1 MVPISGIGMISA
13 LGNTVAENLKALL
26 EEKQALGAPEILQ
39 TRHQNNVVV
48 GEIKMSNEQ
57 LAGLLGVTDE
67 GFSRTTLLGIFA
79 LKEALAGLAPE
90 WLAGKKVAFIN
101 ATTVGGMSDVENL
114 YFEMISPAMEGS
126 FLNYIDSLD
135 CADCTQRIADYFGL
149 KGFQCTISTACSSS
163 ANAIQL
169 GARMIE
175 QGEADIAIC
184 GGTDALTRFTL
195 NGFNALKNVDK
206 NLTRPFDQN
215 RNGLNLGEGAAYL
228 VLESE
233 ASLKE
238 RGANALAVV
247 AGYGNTNEAHHPTA
261 PSPDGAGA
269 LRTMQEAL
277 TVAGIDAAAIG
288 YINAHGT
295 GTLGND
301 LSEGAAIEKLFGKET
316 HPYFSS
322 TKAYTGHTLAASG
335 ALEAIFC
342 CLAIRHEFIPPNLR
356 FETPMED
363 IGIQPQK
370 TLLRAV
376 PLQYTLSNSF
386 GFGGN
391 NVSLI
396 LKKQEP
402 APLTR

>member
-1 MVPISGIGMISA
+1 MVPVTGMGMITA
-13 LGNTVAENLKALL
+13 LGNSVAENLTALY
-26 EEKQALGAPEILQ
+26 EEKQALGFPEILH
-39 TRHQNNVVV
+39 TRHKNDVMV
-48 GEIKMSNEQ
+48 GEIRMTHEALEQ
-57 LAGLLGVTDE
+57 ELGITAV
-67 GFSRTTLLGIFA
+67 GFSRTTLLGIYA
-79 LKEALAGLAPE
+79 LREALAGLSPE
-90 WLAGKKVAFIN
+90 QRATKRIAFIN

-114 YFEMISPAMEGS
+114 YFDMISPAMEGA
-126 FLNYIDSLD
+126 FLPYIDSLD
-135 CADCTQRIADYFGL
+135 CADCTQRIAEYFDL
-149 KGFQCTISTACSSS
+149 KGFQSTISTACSSS

-175 QGEADIAIC
+175 NDEADIAIC

-195 NGFNALKNVDK
+195 NGFGALKNIDK

-233 ASLKE
+233 ASAKE
-238 RGANALAVV
+238 RNAGYTVAV

-269 LRTMQEAL
+269 SRTMQEAL
-277 TVAGIDAAAIG
+277 HVAGIETTAID

-295 GTLGND
+295 ATLGND
-301 LSEGAAIEKLFGKET
+301 LSEGNAIESLFGWET
-316 HPYFSS
+316 HPRFSS

-335 ALEAIFC
+335 ALEAIYC
-342 CLAIRHEFIPPNLR
+342 CLAIEHSFIPPNLR

-363 IGIQPQK
+363 IHITPQK
-370 TLLRAV
+370 ELLKNIPVRYA
-376 PLQYTLSNSF
+376 LSNSF

-396 LKKQEP
+396 LKKV
-402 APLTR
+402 

>member
-13 LGNTVAENLKALL
+13 LGNTVEENLQALL

-39 TRHQNNVVV
+39 TRHKNDVMV

-57 LAGLLGVTDE
+57 LAAALGVTAG
-67 GFSRTTLLGIFA
+67 GFSRTTLLGIYA
-79 LKEALAGLAPE
+79 LKEALAGIAPE
-90 WLAGKKVAFIN
+90 WLAGKRVAFIN

-114 YFEMISPAMEGS
+114 YSDMISPVIEGS

-149 KGFQCTISTACSSS
+149 KGFQSTVSTACSSS

-169 GARMIE
+169 GARMIK
-175 QGEADIAIC
+175 QNEADIAIC

-195 NGFNALKNVDK
+195 NGFNALKNIDK
-206 NLTRPFDQN
+206 KLTRPFDQN

-233 ASLKE
+233 ASLQA
-238 RGANALAVV
+238 RGAKPLAVV

-277 TVAGIDAAAIG
+277 TVAGIGAADIG

-316 HPYFSS
+316 HPSFSS

-335 ALEAIFC
+335 ALETIVC
-342 CLAIRHEFIPPNLR
+342 CLAIQHEFIPPNLR

-363 IGIQPQK
+363 IGITPQQ
-370 TLLRAV
+370 TLLRNV
-376 PLQYTLSNSF
+376 PLQYALSNSF

-396 LKKQEP
+396 IKKQ
-402 APLTR
+402 

>member
-1 MVPISGIGMISA
+1 MVLVTGMGMITTI
-13 LGNTVAENLKALL
+13 GNTVSENLNALL
-26 EEKQALGAPEILQ
+26 EEKQCLGHPEILN
-39 TRHQNNVVV
+39 TRHQHDVVV
-48 GEIKMSNEQ
+48 GEIRMTNGELEKA
-57 LAGLLGVTDE
+57 LDIDTT
-67 GFSRTTLLGIFA
+67 GFSRTTLLGMYA
-79 LKEALAGLAPE
+79 LREALEHFPE
-90 WLAGKKVAFIN
+90 EQRISKRIAFIN

-114 YFEMISPAMEGS
+114 YFDMISPATEGP
-126 FLNYIDSLD
+126 FLSYIDSLD
-135 CADCTQRIADYFGL
+135 CADCTQRIAEYFGL
-149 KGFQCTISTACSSS
+149 KGFQSTISTACSSS

-175 QGEADIAIC
+175 QGETDIAIC

-228 VLESE
+228 ILESA
-233 ASLKE
+233 ASAKE
-238 RGANALAVV
+238 RGATGIAAV

-269 LRTMQEAL
+269 RRTMEEAL
-277 TVAGIDAAAIG
+277 TVAGIRKEDIS

-295 GTLGND
+295 ATLGND
-301 LSEGAAIEKLFGKET
+301 LSEGNAIESLFGKDD

-335 ALEAIFC
+335 ALEAIYC
-342 CLAIRHEFIPPNLR
+342 CLAIQHSFIPPNLR

-363 IGIQPQK
+363 IHIVPQK
-370 TLLRAV
+370 DLLRNIPV
-376 PLQYTLSNSF
+376 QYALSNSF

-396 LKKQEP
+396 LKKV
-402 APLTR
+402 

>member
-13 LGNTVAENLKALL
+13 LGNTVGENLHALL
-26 EEKQALGAPEILQ
+26 EEKQALGYPEVLQ
-39 TRHQNNVVV
+39 TRHKNEVMV

-57 LAGLLGVTDE
+57 LGAALGVTAE
-67 GFSRTTLLGIFA
+67 GFSRTTLLGIYA
-79 LKEALAGLAPE
+79 LKEALSGISPQ
-90 WLAGKKVAFIN
+90 WLAGKRVAFIN
-101 ATTVGGMSDVENL
+101 ATTVGGISDVENL
-114 YFEMISPAMEGS
+114 YFDMISPAMEGH

-149 KGFQCTISTACSSS
+149 KGFQSTISTACSSS

-169 GARMIE
+169 GARMIA
-175 QGEADIAIC
+175 QDEADIAIC
-184 GGTDALTRFTL
+184 GGADALTRFTL
-195 NGFNALKNVDK
+195 NGFHALKNVDK

-228 VLESE
+228 VLESA
-233 ASLKE
+233 ASMKE
-238 RGANALAVV
+238 RGATALAAV

-277 TVAGIDAAAIG
+277 SVAGIEAAAVG

-301 LSEGAAIEKLFGKET
+301 LSEGAAIEKLFGRDT

-335 ALEAIFC
+335 ALEAIIC

-363 IGIQPQK
+363 IGITPQQ
-370 TLLRAV
+370 TLLRHI
-376 PLQYTLSNSF
+376 PLRYALSNSF
-386 GFGGN
+386 GFGGS

-396 LKKQEP
+396 LQKQ
-402 APLTR
+402 